1 MTQAQEIAAQ
11 LDKEW
16 QLNENWIGQLA
27 TRTDAGWAIDGLL
40 ERRRWLHEAKRVAA
54 EEVRKEIAI

>member
-1 MTQAQEIAAQ
+1 MTQAQEIAAK
-11 LDKEW
+11 LDTEW

-27 TRTDAGWAIDGLL
+27 TRMDAGWAIDGLL
-40 ERRRWLHEAKRVAA
+40 ERRRWLHEAKLVAA